1 MLNRYSYAFL
11 SRPRR
16 FGKSLLVSTMQ
27 ELFEGNKA
35 LFKDLFIYDK
45 WNWEE
50 KSPVI
55 KIDFSGTK
63 KEEDLEKI
71 ILKNIYKNAVRLGIN
86 INEKEDYSL
95 SFDSLICDTY
105 KKYKQRVVILI
116 DEYDKPIIDNLNNI
130 DIAVDN
136 KLTLKR
142 FFQQYKT
149 QR

>member
-1 MLNRYSYAFL
+1 MLFL

-27 ELFEGNKA
+27 ELFEGNKT

-63 KEEDLEKI
+63 KEEDLEKVI
-71 ILKNIYKNAVRLGIN
+71 
-86 INEKEDYSL
+86 
-95 SFDSLICDTY
+95 FDNFI
-105 KKYKQRVVILI
+105 
-116 DEYDKPIIDNLNNI
+116 
-130 DIAVDN
+130 
-136 KLTLKR
+136 
-142 FFQQYKT
+142 F
-149 QR
+149 